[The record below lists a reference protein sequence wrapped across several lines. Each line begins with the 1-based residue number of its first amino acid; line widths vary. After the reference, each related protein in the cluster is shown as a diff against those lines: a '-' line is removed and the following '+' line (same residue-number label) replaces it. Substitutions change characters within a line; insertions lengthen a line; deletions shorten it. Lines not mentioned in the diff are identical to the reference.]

1 MSAAGPR
8 NPALA
13 DFAEYPFARLGAAR
27 AAARARGVE
36 PVDLSLG
43 DPHEPTPEFIR
54 AALANAVPERSSY
67 PPAAGTPE
75 LRAAAAGWVERRFGV
90 RLDPEREVLAANGSK
105 EAVCHLALALV
116 DPAGPRRR
124 VVIPTPAYPVYA
136 RGARLAGG
144 LPTPL
149 PLSAARGYLPDLDA
163 VPAAV
168 WRETALLWLNY
179 PHNPTGAVAPLGL
192 YARALA
198 LAREHGFVV
207 ASDEAYCELYFGAP
221 PPSLLMAGRERGL
234 AFHTL
239 SKRSAMTGY
248 RSGFLAGDA
257 ELVAAYRALRLSLG
271 VATPGF
277 VQAAAAA
284 AWAEDTHVERMR
296 AAFAAR
302 RAIFLPLLEELGRRA
317 FPAEATFF
325 LWVAAPGGDDVA
337 EAERWFA
344 AGVLPMPGSW
354 LSEGGA
360 GHLRLALVPGLAEC
374 HEAARRLRAALATEG
389 VPHAQRSGS

>member
-1 MSAAGPR
+1 MSGALPL
-8 NPALA
+8 NPCLA
-13 DFAEYPFARLGAAR
+13 EFPEYPFARLGAAR
-27 AAARARGVE
+27 EAARSRGRE

-43 DPHEPTPEFIR
+43 DPREPTPAFIR
-54 AALANAVPERSSY
+54 EALTRAVPEQSSY
-67 PPAAGTPE
+67 PSVAGSPE
-75 LRAAAAGWVERRFGV
+75 LRRAVAGWVERRFGV
-90 RLDPEREVLAANGSK
+90 RLDPERHLLPANGSK
-105 EAVCHLALALV
+105 EAIFHLAMVCV
-116 DPAGPRRR
+116 DPGGARRR

-144 LPTPL
+144 VPTPL
-149 PLSAARGYLPDLDA
+149 PLEESRGFLPDLDA

-168 WRETALLWLNY
+168 WRETAVLWLNY
-179 PHNPTGAVAPLGL
+179 PHNPTGATAPLAL
-192 YARALA
+192 YERALA

-207 ASDEAYCELYFGAP
+207 ASDEAYCELYFAAP
-221 PPSLLMAGRERGL
+221 PPSLLQAGLERGL

-248 RSGFLAGDA
+248 RSGFFAGDP

-277 VQAAAAA
+277 VQAAAVA
-284 AWAEDTHVERMR
+284 AWGEETHVERLR

-302 RAIFLPLLEELGRRA
+302 REIFLPLLRDLGLQV
-317 FPAEATFF
+317 FPALATFF

-337 EAERWFA
+337 LAERWFA

-354 LSEGGA
+354 LSDGGV
-360 GHLRLALVPGLAEC
+360 GYLRLALVPTLADC
-374 HEAARRLRAALATEG
+374 REAARRLRAAL
-389 VPHAQRSGS
+389 